1 MRWLLTQG
9 SFRASAALALVLFA
23 GLAVARPAS
32 AQPDTRLDFPFQA
45 PGAAI
50 TLRGI
55 TLLASQ
61 FAIFLIIIAA
71 AIFISIGAYFYF
83 AAAGNASYAEAGK
96 EYLRRSL
103 FGLVLGLI
111 AYILLQTISPQF
123 VDLPS
128 KFFPP

>member
-1 MRWLLTQG
+1 MRWLLTK
-9 SFRASAALALVLFA
+9 ASYGATLALVLFA
-23 GLAVARPAS
+23 SLAVAWPAS
-32 AQPDTRLDFPFQA
+32 ADPAPDTRLDFPFQ
-45 PGAAI
+45 PPTGAI

-83 AAAGNASYAEAGK
+83 AAAGNASYAEMGK

-103 FGLVLGLI
+103 FGLILGLI
-111 AYILLQTISPQF
+111 AYILLLTISPQF
-123 VDLPS
+123 VELPS
-128 KFFPP
+128 ALF